1 MEETRFHALDYL
13 SVFRR
18 RVWWLVLPIAAS
30 VIVGA
35 ALVRFLPK
43 QYRAATTLGV
53 AAPMVSPS
61 LVNQA
66 NSLDNQERL
75 RAISQQMLSLA
86 VLERV
91 IKEEGLGPGGPNDPQ
106 VAKMR
111 KAIEITVPEPVAN
124 FNEPRRLDTFV
135 VGYSDEQPARAQ
147 RMANRLATVFVD
159 ANSETRAERA
169 EDTSAFIATQ
179 LRASQGRLADL
190 EQRLRK
196 SKEAHMGRLPEQT
209 AANLQNLTGLRQ
221 QLEANA
227 TALRGEQ
234 DRLSMIERQIDAM
247 RQGNQQQM
255 MILAQGK
262 DLAQPPEMR
271 ITALER
277 ELASARATYTDK
289 HPEVQRLQED
299 LARARREA
307 AADKQRPEQDRLAL
321 LGTDPSYR
329 QLIGDREMARL
340 RVRDLQRGGT
350 DVQHQIALYQARV
363 EAAPMVEQ
371 QLATVQRD
379 YDLEKLQYADLSA
392 KLRTATIAENVE
404 RNRGGEQFM
413 VLYPAALPLEPTKPI
428 PLRVMLMSILCGI
441 GLGVAL
447 TLGREY
453 FDRSVHDVRELKDEF
468 GLPVLGEVARIQTA

>member
-1 MEETRFHALDYL
+1 MEETRSHALDYT
-13 SVFRR
+13 SVVRR
-18 RVWWLVLPIAAS
+18 RKWWLIVPIATS
-30 VIVGA
+30 IVVGL

-53 AAPMVSPS
+53 TAPMVSPA

-66 NSLDNQERL
+66 NGLDNQERL
-75 RAISQQMLSLA
+75 RALSQQMLSLP

-91 IKEEGLGPGGPNDPQ
+91 IKEEGLGPGGPLDPEI
-106 VAKMR
+106 AKLR
-111 KAIEITVPEPVAN
+111 KAIEILVPEPMAN
-124 FNEPRRLDTFV
+124 VTEQRRLDTFV
-135 VGYSDEQPARAQ
+135 VAYSDEQPARAQ
-147 RMANRLATVFVD
+147 RIANRLATVFVD

-196 SKEAHMGRLPEQT
+196 AKEAHMGRLPEQT
-209 AANLQNLTGLRQ
+209 SANLQNLTGLRQ

-234 DRLSMIERQIDAM
+234 DRLSMIERQIEGLK
-247 RQGNQQQM
+247 QSNQQLVL
-255 MILAQGK
+255 LARGTNPAMPSESRLQ
-262 DLAQPPEMR
+262 
-271 ITALER
+271 TLER
-277 ELASARATYTDK
+277 ELATARSIYTEK

-299 LARARREA
+299 LANARKEA
-307 AADKQRPEQDRLAL
+307 AADRQKPEQDRLAQL
-321 LGTDPSYR
+321 EVDPSYR
-329 QLIGDREMARL
+329 QLVGDREMTRL

-350 DVQHQIALYQARV
+350 DIQRQIGLYQARV

-371 QLATVQRD
+371 QLATLQRD
-379 YDLEKLQYADLSA
+379 YDLEKQQYGDLSS
-392 KLRTATIAENVE
+392 KLRAATIAENVE

-413 VLYPAALPLEPTKPI
+413 VLYPAAMPLEPTKPI
-428 PLRVMLMSILCGI
+428 PIRVMLIAILGGI
-441 GLGVAL
+441 CLGTAL

-453 FDRSVHDVRELKDEF
+453 FDRSVHDVRELKDEL
-468 GLPVLGEVARIQTA
+468 GIPVLGEVARIQAI

>member
-1 MEETRFHALDYL
+1 MEDTRLHALDYV
-13 SVFRR
+13 SMFQRR
-18 RVWWLVLPIAAS
+18 KWWLLLPIAAS
-30 VIVGA
+30 IVVGA

-43 QYRAATTLGV
+43 EYRAATTLGV
-53 AAPMVSPS
+53 TAPMVSPT

-66 NSLDNQERL
+66 TSLDNQERL
-75 RAISQQMLSLA
+75 RAISQQMLSLP

-91 IKEEGLGPGGPNDPQ
+91 VKEEGLGRGGPADP
-106 VAKMR
+106 
-111 KAIEITVPEPVAN
+111 AIVKIRRSVEISVPEPVAN
-124 FNEPRRLDTFV
+124 VTEPRRLDTFV
-135 VGYSDEQPARAQ
+135 VAYSDEQPARAQ
-147 RMANRLATVFVD
+147 RIANRLATVFVD

-179 LRASQGRLADL
+179 LRASQGRLADI

-196 SKEAHMGRLPEQT
+196 AKEAHMGRLPEQT
-209 AANLQNLTGLRQ
+209 SANLQNLTGLRQ

-234 DRLSMIERQIDAM
+234 DRLSMIERQIEGLK
-247 RQGNQQQM
+247 QNNQQM
-255 MILAQGK
+255 ALLARGTNP
-262 DLAQPPEMR
+262 AMPSESR
-271 ITALER
+271 VTTLER
-277 ELASARATYTDK
+277 ELATARSIYTDK

-299 LARARREA
+299 LANARKEA
-307 AADKQRPEQDRLAL
+307 VADRQRPEQDRLAQL
-321 LGTDPSYR
+321 EVDPSYR
-329 QLIGDREMARL
+329 QLVADREMTRL

-350 DVQHQIALYQARV
+350 DIQRQIALYQARV

-371 QLATVQRD
+371 QLATLQRD
-379 YDLEKLQYADLSA
+379 YDLEKQQYGDLSS
-392 KLRTATIAENVE
+392 KLRASTIAENVE

-428 PLRVMLMSILCGI
+428 PLRVMLIAILGGI
-441 GLGVAL
+441 CLGTAL

-468 GLPVLGEVARIQTA
+468 SLPVLGEVARIQPI